1 MAFIPKDKI
10 TDIRTVADVVE
21 IVSES
26 VILKKAGKDYKG
38 LCPFHTEKTPSFTV
52 SPEKQI
58 FHCFGCG
65 TGGDVFNF
73 LMEQEGLSFSEAAR
87 TLARRY
93 GIEIPTHNMSP
104 EDRQRMDER
113 ESLFA
118 VNRQAAD
125 FFHHTLLN
133 SPAGEKAMAYLEARG
148 ITKETIDAF
157 HLGYDSYGGDNFTNY
172 CSHKGISRQLAEKV
186 GLIGSKDGRFYD
198 RFWNRIVFPI
208 FDVGMRVIG
217 FGGRVT
223 DNSNPKRPKYY
234 NSPETPLYNKSR
246 SLYGLH
252 RAKQKCRQT
261 GIAYLVEGY
270 VDVLSLYQHGI
281 ENAVATLGTAI
292 TPEHVRLLKGYVR
305 EVILVYDSDEAG
317 VRAAQR
323 SIGIFRKE
331 NMDVRIL
338 VLPSGYDPDAFLFE
352 FGPGSFTDAAEN
364 AFSAMSFLTNAAIK
378 KHGLSVEGKIRI
390 LSEMKGALASVHD
403 SVARSLYIREFADRI
418 HIDESAV
425 LEQVR
430 EVIFENKKKKQTPQ
444 QYLPNPVPGAA
455 ASSPAREK
463 GSRIEQQ
470 IIAMMLQFPG
480 IIAEIHH
487 RNLIEVFENDTLKS
501 VCQTI
506 LKHSDGS
513 VGVPELIGLMDDKEK
528 RDIATSLAMKEDVW
542 TREGCLKLIAQF
554 ESIGNRRKNTFWVQ
568 KIGAAEETD
577 DYEKVVLAGKEF
589 QREKQ
594 IQAGKRQ

>member
-10 TDIRTVADVVE
+10 TDIQSAADIVE

-26 VILKKAGKDYKG
+26 VLLKKAGKDYKG

-65 TGGDVFNF
+65 TGGNVFSF
-73 LMEQEGLSFSEAAR
+73 LMKQEGVSFPEAAK

-93 GIEIPTHNMSP
+93 GIEIPTQTMPP
-104 EDRQRMDER
+104 EERRRMDER
-113 ESLFA
+113 ENLFA

-125 FFHHTLLN
+125 FFHNSLLN
-133 SPAGEKAMAYLEARG
+133 SPTGEKAMAYLKKRG
-148 ITKETIDAF
+148 MTKETVDAF
-157 HLGYDSYGGDNFTNY
+157 HIGYDSGWDNFTNY
-172 CSHKGISRQLAEKV
+172 CLQKEISRELAEKA
-186 GLIGSKDGRFYD
+186 GLIGSKNGRFYD
-198 RFWNRIVFPI
+198 RFWDRIIFPI

-252 RAKQKCRQT
+252 RAKQKCRQS
-261 GIAYLVEGY
+261 GIAYLTEGY

-317 VRAAQR
+317 IRAAQR
-323 SIGIFRKE
+323 SIGTFRKE

-338 VLPSGYDPDAFLFE
+338 VLPSGYDPDAYLFE
-352 FGPGSFTDAAEN
+352 FGPESFTDAAEG
-364 AFSAMSFLTNAAIK
+364 ALSAMSFLLDAAIK

-390 LSEMKGALASVHD
+390 LSEMKGSLASVHD
-403 SVARSLYIREFADRI
+403 SVARSLYIKDFADRI
-418 HIDESAV
+418 HVDESAV

-430 EVIFENKKKKQTPQ
+430 EVIFENKKKGLSRQHYPPKQLSDGP
-444 QYLPNPVPGAA
+444 L
-455 ASSPAREK
+455 SSPAL
-463 GSRIEQQ
+463 RIEQQ
-470 IIAMMLQFPG
+470 ITSMMLQFPE
-480 IIAEIHH
+480 ILTEIHH
-487 RNLIEVFENDTLKS
+487 RNLIEDFENETLKS

-506 LKHSDGS
+506 LKHNNGSDGRVS
-513 VGVPELIGLMDDKEK
+513 ELIGLMDDKKK
-528 RDIATSLAMKEDVW
+528 RDMATSLAMKEDAW
-542 TREGCLKLIAQF
+542 TREGCLSLIAQF
-554 ESIGNRRKNTFWVQ
+554 ESIRNRRKTAFLVQ
-568 KIGAAEETD
+568 KMGAADDHEEM
-577 DYEKVVLAGKEF
+577 LSIGNEF
-589 QREKQ
+589 QREKE
-594 IQAGKRQ
+594 IQAGIRQ